1 MSNLDFLELENV
13 SSVDTILQI
22 DEDTP
27 DSTHIDNIVDESE
40 SDPAENITQHN
51 FVTSPWTRFAVVGL
65 VFGLG
70 FFVVFLFFSG
80 IFNGNSHAEND
91 EPSSIPEETL
101 SRLEKNDGDVY
112 AQAALGR
119 QENELRRINNQPV
132 VEEEDDISNTFPE
145 PTPEPSESPKPTPA
159 PVRTYSPPPPA
170 PVRSYSPPTTP
181 PRPVSAMAVTPARTL
196 PPPPPSSPAQAQA
209 HPILDP
215 IAELN
220 RLRRVGSF
228 GNIDYGNIAYADNSP
243 PPSPPVFDSP
253 PPDNTPEN
261 SQPSFYSNPS
271 DRSGDGVERMQP
283 RWHVEP
289 KSQQKLAHDI
299 KVASVGYLPQEAQ
312 IINERR
318 QRFLVVGEY
327 ASGTLLT
334 PLIKKEETDKNKEQ
348 EQTDDGKRYVARLTE
363 DLRDNYGEIAIPSG
377 TLLNLA
383 ILSVDESHYTQVEV
397 TSIIKDNTEYPINQG
412 TITVQ
417 GDGGRPLIA
426 KKFHDKGGE
435 IARSDLTVGLVSGL
449 GKIGEIINQPDIQ
462 DDIED
467 ELWDGRI
474 RRRTRTDN
482 SRRNIGGAAL
492 EGVFGSLRE
501 TMSRRAEIATQE
513 ALLRPNVWYIPANTK
528 ITFIVNRSLELP

>member
-1 MSNLDFLELENV
+1 MSNLDFLESENV

-22 DEDTP
+22 DEDIP
-27 DSTHIDNIVDESE
+27 AASHPDNIVDELE
-40 SDPAENITQHN
+40 EDPAENITQHN

-80 IFNGNSHAEND
+80 IFNSNSHAEND
-91 EPSSIPEETL
+91 QPSSLPEETL

-132 VEEEDDISNTFPE
+132 KEEDDISNTFPE
-145 PTPEPSESPKPTPA
+145 PTPEPSPSPKPPPPA
-159 PVRTYSPPPPA
+159 PVRTYSPPPT
-170 PVRSYSPPTTP
+170 PVRSYTPPTPART
-181 PRPVSAMAVTPARTL
+181 VSAMAVTPARTL
-196 PPPPPSSPAQAQA
+196 PPPPAVAQS
-209 HPILDP
+209 ILDP

-243 PPSPPVFDSP
+243 PPSTPVFDSP

-261 SQPSFYSNPS
+261 SQPFYSNPS
-271 DRSGDGVERMQP
+271 DRSGDGIDRMQP

-289 KSQQKLAHDI
+289 KSQQNLADI

-312 IINERR
+312 ILNERR

-334 PLIKKEETDKNKEQ
+334 PLIKKEETDKNKIQ

-397 TSIIKDNTEYPINQG
+397 ISIIKDNTEYPINQG

-482 SRRNIGGAAL
+482 SRRSIAGAAL
-492 EGVFGSLRE
+492 EGVFGSLSE

>member
-1 MSNLDFLELENV
+1 MSNLDFLDSENV
-13 SSVDTILQI
+13 SSVDTILRI

-27 DSTHIDNIVDESE
+27 DSTHPENIVDESE
-40 SDPAENITQHN
+40 SDPAENTTQHN
-51 FVTSPWTRFAVVGL
+51 FITSPWTRFAVVGL

-80 IFNGNSHAEND
+80 IFNSNSHSEND
-91 EPSSIPEETL
+91 EPSSLPEETL
-101 SRLEKNDGDVY
+101 SRIEKNDGDIF

-145 PTPEPSESPKPTPA
+145 STPAPSPSPQPTPA
-159 PVRTYSPPPPA
+159 PVRTYSPPPP
-170 PVRSYSPPTTP
+170 VRSYSPP
-181 PRPVSAMAVTPARTL
+181 PRTVSAMAVTPARTL
-196 PPPPPSSPAQAQA
+196 PPPPPPAPAVSQ
-209 HPILDP
+209 PVLDP

-228 GNIDYGNIAYADNSP
+228 GNIDYGNITYADNSP
-243 PPSPPVFDSP
+243 PSTPVFDS

-261 SQPSFYSNPS
+261 SQPSFYPNPS
-271 DRSGDGVERMQP
+271 DRSGDGIERMQP

-289 KSQQKLAHDI
+289 KSQQKLANDI

-318 QRFLVVGEY
+318 QRYLVVGEF
-327 ASGTLLT
+327 AGGTLLT

-348 EQTDDGKRYVARLTE
+348 ELTDDGKRYVARLTE

-513 ALLRPNVWYIPANTK
+513 ALLRPNVWYIPQGTK